1 MGRMDIHWDE
11 LEKRPPIDNI
21 IVALGVIVHNVLSY
35 PVYRERRRIENQ
47 ESEAVNGNG
56 KYLTFLLN
64 FKLFKV
70 YVHL

>member
-47 ESEAVNGNG
+47 ESEALGNKG
-56 KYLTFLLN
+56 RQ
-64 FKLFKV
+64 
-70 YVHL
+70 HS

>member
-1 MGRMDIHWDE
+1 MFTSFSYLKCICMGKMDINWDE

-47 ESEAVNGNG
+47 EIEALRGKGKQYSE
-56 KYLTFLLN
+56 
-64 FKLFKV
+64 
-70 YVHL
+70 